1 MIDLTLEI
9 KETIFIEGELR
20 KLVYIKLSDNQSVWL
35 RTFEV
40 RLMKGGKRNG
50 ESVFLFARVN
60 SSQEG
65 EVVPWI
71 HHRTKGGYFWKVP
84 SESDPGL

>member
-20 KLVYIKLSDNQSVWL
+20 KLVYIKLNDNQSVWL

-50 ESVFLFARVN
+50 ESVFLFACVN

-71 HHRTKGGYFWKVP
+71 RQPQNQRWILL
-84 SESDPGL
+84 ESAIRK